1 MNKNIKML
9 ERISPGLWR
18 GSDYI
23 YQKKKKKRWAVL
35 KNKEEGKGFGREKNK
50 RMWTP
55 VSLRGMRSRKGI
67 CDWSSVLDCSSNL
80 VWVISAF
87 MLFHNTPARA
97 LHHKA
102 TRYSNPPPPH
112 SLHLFITVT
121 NAVLNTHNLHQNQ
134 IAQAV
139 RRKWL
144 TKAQKNPK
152 HLLPSCLYI
161 TRIKQVKYIRRCRS
175 VHVTCS
181 CISSAEI

>member
-23 YQKKKKKRWAVL
+23 YQNKIKKKRWAVL

-102 TRYSNPPPPH
+102 TRYSNPPPPPLPPSLYH
-112 SLHLFITVT
+112 SHKRRPEHTQFTSEPNST
-121 NAVLNTHNLHQNQ
+121 SCPKKMTHKSTKKPNTFVAIVPVYHEN
-134 IAQAV
+134 
-139 RRKWL
+139 
-144 TKAQKNPK
+144 
-152 HLLPSCLYI
+152 
-161 TRIKQVKYIRRCRS
+161 
-175 VHVTCS
+175 
-181 CISSAEI
+181 